1 MAQEMDCTSMN
12 PERVKANNRVKL
24 GSESSSK
31 IPKHFRKSLTTLK
44 RTRKESQ
51 NIKQNLEDELYSTP
65 KKAQANQYDTTR
77 TKADSLEINSKKVTN
92 SSGDKDIS
100 SAAASVDN
108 NNMPFNFN
116 TVEDYNRAIQG
127 IEYDLPG
134 EKQRFFNPAIFANCK

>member
-1 MAQEMDCTSMN
+1 MAQEMECTSMN
-12 PERVKANNRVKL
+12 PERVKVGNRVKL
-24 GSESSSK
+24 GSESSAK
-31 IPKHFRKSLTTLK
+31 IPKHFRKSLSTLK

-51 NIKQNLEDELYSTP
+51 NIKQNLEDGPYSTP
-65 KKAQANQYDTTR
+65 KKAQANEYNTAKTM
-77 TKADSLEINSKKVTN
+77 ADSLEINAKKVTH

-116 TVEDYNRAIQG
+116 TLEDYNRAIQG

>member
-12 PERVKANNRVKL
+12 PERVKTANRVKL
-24 GSESSSK
+24 GSESSAK

-44 RTRKESQ
+44 RTRKETQ
-51 NIKQNLEDELYSTP
+51 NIKQNLEDDVYSTP
-65 KKAQANQYDTTR
+65 KKGQANENNSVK
-77 TKADSLEINSKKVTN
+77 TKADSLEINAKKVTN

-116 TVEDYNRAIQG
+116 IIEDCNRAIQG

-134 EKQRFFNPAIFANCK
+134 EKQRFFNPAIFANYK